1 MKLKGDYRQDI
12 AMKRKKA
19 GKFQSMPRQIKF
31 SGYSMYPS
39 LRPGDTLLIR
49 EVTIKEICPG
59 DIVCIQKNDGHIA
72 HRVVRIE
79 REREKTIII
88 TKGDNITR
96 PDPPM
101 FETGG
106 LIKRVVMIKRGKDR
120 LIIPRY
126 GKMLA
131 LLSRM
136 NLTYGIIKGRG
147 GRVVRSVLSEK
158 GSIKNKEQ
166 CL

>member
-1 MKLKGDYRQDI
+1 
-12 AMKRKKA
+12 MKRKKT
-19 GKFQSMPRQIKF
+19 GKFQSMPREIKF

-39 LRPGDTLLIR
+39 LRPGDTLLVR
-49 EVTIKEICPG
+49 EVPIKEIRPG

-79 REREKTIII
+79 RERGKTTII

-96 PDPPM
+96 PDPPDLPISK
-101 FETGG
+101 TNG

-126 GKMLA
+126 GKILA

-136 NLTYGIIKGRG
+136 SLTYGIIKGRG
-147 GRVVRSVLSEK
+147 GRIVRSILSEK